1 MVDEHQENPEMPAS
15 ENTTSAD
22 SSPLH
27 EFMQHQR
34 KAAEETMK
42 AFEALVPPEFRSHSR
57 VARDEFVAGMKVL
70 FEGAL
75 SAVDREMNKMHQNTS
90 TGSNTSGPSTT
101 GKTKVK
107 VDLS

>member
-27 EFMQHQR
+27 EFVKHQR
-34 KAAEETMK
+34 KAAEETIK
-42 AFEALVPPEFRSHSR
+42 AFESLVPPEFRTHSR
-57 VARDEFVAGMKVL
+57 VARTEFVAGMKVL

-75 SAVDREMNKMHQNTS
+75 SAVDREMNKMHQHPGASSDN
-90 TGSNTSGPSTT
+90 SGPSTT

-107 VDLS
+107 VDV